1 MKNYEENYWA
11 KRAGQYNKTSWVK
24 DEDFMDAFLGMLP
37 KQTFNS
43 ILEIGIGTGVV
54 AEKVVNNFGPL
65 IGIDISKEMITQIN
79 HPNITAIVGDAHKLE
94 FDNYSFDLIYMRNVI
109 HYIDNPDLVFSEIH
123 RCLQSGGYFLFSQV
137 VPPND
142 SLSEEYDWIVG
153 RDIHYPTQGEIVKL
167 FLKYSNLKRDYFIL
181 RNQSIMN
188 WLNNT
193 SNDKHIK
200 EDIIIR
206 HKATSD
212 QYKTLVNYKMKD
224 DDILVDIKHLIIL
237 AQKK

>member
-11 KRAGQYNKTSWVK
+11 KRAGQYNETSWVK
-24 DEDFMDAFLGMLP
+24 DEDFIDAFLGMLP

-43 ILEIGIGTGVV
+43 ILEIGIGTGAV

-153 RDIHYPTQGEIVKL
+153 RDIHYPTRREILQYFSRFSIIGKNNYI
-167 FLKYSNLKRDYFIL
+167 LKKKENSSLSTDAYF
-181 RNQSIMN
+181 S
-188 WLNNT
+188 
-193 SNDKHIK
+193 
-200 EDIIIR
+200 IIIIYW
-206 HKATSD
+206 K
-212 QYKTLVNYKMKD
+212 
-224 DDILVDIKHLIIL
+224 
-237 AQKK
+237 